1 MTLCSFKRPS
11 TCHAVVAVLLQ
22 FFSWGLITA
31 PMITMLNTTFGSK
44 ALMMNGVIMAVKG
57 FLSFL
62 SAPLIGSL
70 SDVWGRKMFL
80 LVTAFFTCLP
90 IPFLLWNSTV
100 YFVALTLS
108 GIFSIIFSVA
118 FAYVSDVTD
127 EASRSLGYGMVTA
140 GFAASLIV
148 SPALGA
154 GVEMVTGREDLV
166 IILASL
172 TALLDVAFILLLV
185 PESLD
190 TKVNF
195 KSLTFKQVD
204 PFSSLQQIWADKTVL
219 VISLVTFLSYLPEAG
234 QSTCFFV
241 YLTLVLGFSKIN
253 VAIFICY
260 VGLVSA
266 LCQTVVLNLMIQRIG
281 AKYSIVVG
289 LSAQLAQLVCYGL
302 TTSQVAVWV
311 GGLGV
316 ALSSITYAAISAF
329 ASIISDKDK
338 QGAVQ
343 GTLMGVRGLCNGLGP
358 AAFGLMWH
366 LFGIDIVSTD
376 PGLAAS
382 TSNNTEVFLGGNSSL
397 SINNSPLRN
406 SSEGDVIS
414 IDKGIASQMPG
425 LPFLIISSSVV
436 LALICSKFLENI
448 TIDAGKTKKEGD
460 CEDTESDKSNVD
472 VPLATEEAVK
482 SDLNRN
488 LDLNILCDKGIE
500 VGAKS

>member
-1 MTLCSFKRPS
+1 MALCSFKQPS
-11 TCHAVVAVLLQ
+11 TCHAVIAVFLQ

-70 SDVWGRKMFL
+70 SDVWGRKLFL
-80 LVTAFFTCLP
+80 LITALFTCLP
-90 IPFLLWNSTV
+90 IPFLLWDSTV

-127 EASRSLGYGMVTA
+127 EAARSLGYGLVTA
-140 GFAASLIV
+140 GFAASLII

-154 GVEMVTGREDLV
+154 GVEVLTGREDLV

-172 TALLDVAFILLLV
+172 TALADVAFIIFLV

-234 QSTCFFV
+234 QATCFFV
-241 YLTLVLGFSKIN
+241 YLTLVLGFSKMN

-266 LCQTVVLNLMIQRIG
+266 LCQTVVLNFMIQRIG

-289 LSAQLAQLVCYGL
+289 LTAQLAQLVCFGL
-302 TTSQVAVWV
+302 TTNQIAVWV

-366 LFGIDIVSTD
+366 LFGIDIVNNDT
-376 PGLAAS
+376 GLE
-382 TSNNTEVFLGGNSSL
+382 TTGTNNTEVFLGGNYSI
-397 SINNSPLRN
+397 SINDSPNMRN
-406 SSEGDVIS
+406 SSGEVIS
-414 IDKGIASQMPG
+414 IGNDIASQMPG

-448 TIDAGKTKKEGD
+448 TIEPVKPKKTPD
-460 CEDTESDKSNVD
+460 CEETDSQKSNTS
-472 VPLATEEAVK
+472 VPLAREETLK

-488 LDLNILCDKGIE
+488 L
-500 VGAKS
+500 KSF